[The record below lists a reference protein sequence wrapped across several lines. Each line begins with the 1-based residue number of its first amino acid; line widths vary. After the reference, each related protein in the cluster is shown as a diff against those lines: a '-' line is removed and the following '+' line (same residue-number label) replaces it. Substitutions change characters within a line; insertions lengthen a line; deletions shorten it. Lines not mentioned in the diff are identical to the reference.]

1 MYVFLSPH
9 FQLRTNGTR
18 DLDAR
23 QNNEPSLLGFGS
35 LGFGGAGKGLLFRA
49 VFEYCTSSLCK
60 EESSSYFIVSCSHT
74 LVVVW
79 FLTRVTFAE
88 N

>member
-9 FQLRTNGTR
+9 IQLQTNGTR

-35 LGFGGAGKGLLFRA
+35 LGFGGAGKGLLFR
-49 VFEYCTSSLCK
+49 SS
-60 EESSSYFIVSCSHT
+60 I
-74 LVVVW
+74 
-79 FLTRVTFAE
+79 
-88 N
+88 